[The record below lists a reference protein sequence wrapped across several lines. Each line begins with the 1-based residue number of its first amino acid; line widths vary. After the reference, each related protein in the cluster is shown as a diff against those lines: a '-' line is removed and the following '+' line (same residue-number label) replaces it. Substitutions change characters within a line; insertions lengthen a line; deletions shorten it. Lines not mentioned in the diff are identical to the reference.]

1 MIGSWALDAEV
12 RVRQGCYRSTPSG
25 EEAKG
30 TVEGRRELTG
40 RVFSTTLVLRERTPP
55 SSHLPWGWRGG
66 LGWGSREGHLSP
78 RPSSEQRQTFPWP
91 PPPTIHCTL
100 PRHSP
105 ETGSC
110 VSSPSLFP
118 GLPASSLSS
127 PVHLA
132 HGPRQVF
139 LHLELILPLCGSQPA
154 RGSPVRRDSVRPLS
168 LAVQAPL
175 ICPLHPLQHHS
186 RYVCPRTL
194 HSNRQTLLL
203 QVGP

>member
-1 MIGSWALDAEV
+1 MRWSLSLISSWALDAEV

-30 TVEGRRELTG
+30 AEEERREVTG
-40 RVFSTTLVLRERTPP
+40 RVFSRPLVLKRRTQR
-55 SSHLPWGWRGG
+55 SHLPWGAGG
-66 LGWGSREGHLSP
+66 KEGHLSP
-78 RPSSEQRQTFPWP
+78 RPSSEQWQTFPWP
-91 PPPTIHCTL
+91 LPPTTHCTL
-100 PRHSP
+100 SLATALKP
-105 ETGSC
+105 
-110 VSSPSLFP
+110 VSSASLLP
-118 GLPASSLSS
+118 GLPASSRSS

-139 LHLELILPLCGSQPA
+139 LHPELMLPLSGSQPA
-154 RGSPVRRDSVRPLS
+154 HGSVVPRDGVRPLS

-175 ICPLHPLQHHS
+175 IRPLHPLQHHS